1 MTWLVFWIILLLS
14 LDLYAI
20 RYDVQYDGGQVV
32 VKYVTDRAVVHDL
45 VLRLVEYYYSVLDIS
60 QFYVA
65 AGDTSLSVWAWK
77 TFSI

>member
-1 MTWLVFWIILLLS
+1 MLLLS

-32 VKYVTDRAVVHDL
+32 VKYVKDRAVVHDL
-45 VLRLVEYYYSVLDIS
+45 ILRLVENYYSVLDIS